1 MYKIRFLWRKI
12 IALFSSLIGLNI
24 LTSCK
29 DAPQDATETAKVIPE
44 EVPCL
49 YGMPPDYG
57 EITGIVKGDSD
68 GDGIEE
74 PLADVKIYEKI
85 SSTSNSQSGT
95 KEYVATTDYEG
106 QYFIERNAK
115 GEYTFSFEDGDG
127 SENGLFK
134 SKEETISYNGSDMT
148 HDVSLELDDT
158 QTDSTSETT
167 DTTDTTDTTET
178 AETTGQ

>member
-1 MYKIRFLWRKI
+1 M
-12 IALFSSLIGLNI
+12 
-24 LTSCK
+24 
-29 DAPQDATETAKVIPE
+29 
-44 EVPCL
+44 
-49 YGMPPDYG
+49 YGMPEDLG
-57 EITGIVKGDSD
+57 CITGFVTGDFD
-68 GDGIEE
+68 GDGIEV

-95 KEYVATTDYEG
+95 KEYVATTDYAG

-127 SENGLFK
+127 AENGLFK
-134 SKEETISYNGSDMT
+134 SKEETISYNGTDMT
-148 HDVSLELDDT
+148 HDVSLESDDT
-158 QTDSTSETT
+158 QADSTSETA